1 MRNVACTKFQPPW
14 AGDRARSE
22 NETTVVGEIRPKRL
36 AEFRAFI
43 VVMTGGNQ
51 TRRERS
57 EAGR

>member
-1 MRNVACTKFQPPW
+1 MRNVAYSKFQAPR
-14 AGDRARSE
+14 ASGRARCE
-22 NETTVVGEIRPKRL
+22 NETTVVGAIRSKRL

-51 TRRERS
+51 TRRERR